1 MRFSEFFSKALSGVA
16 SLALAKERAAGLAAR
31 PRRLDCEVLEIKYGV
46 WGFPMEASLAMKISL
61 FILGVFAAIVCTEK
75 SAEAEQNYPWCINK
89 PDTPPQCRYTTLEQ
103 CLADRLGKGVRLAAN
118 SSGSFAMLAAI
129 HRASSLLSN
138 LAPYRNWSKRLLIR
152 V

>member
-1 MRFSEFFSKALSGVA
+1 
-16 SLALAKERAAGLAAR
+16 
-31 PRRLDCEVLEIKYGV
+31 
-46 WGFPMEASLAMKISL
+46 MKISL

-103 CLADRLGKGVRLAAN
+103 CLADRLGKGGSLFTQSIPLVTGTTDNQTPEALRLAAN

-152 V
+152 VECPCAAIVETQNGHKQIKRLENCEYCGDRR